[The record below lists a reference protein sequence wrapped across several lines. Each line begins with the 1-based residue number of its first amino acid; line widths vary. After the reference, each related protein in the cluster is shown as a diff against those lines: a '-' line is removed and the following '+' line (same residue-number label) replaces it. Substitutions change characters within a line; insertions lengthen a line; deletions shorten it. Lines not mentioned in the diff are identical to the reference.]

1 MDTSSSVHHGAED
14 GGAQRVGSAS
24 GPYCIIG
31 SSWRFLSG
39 ISYYT
44 CQLSNALAQGHRVS
58 VILMRRLLP
67 RRAYPGG
74 SRVGRQL
81 TALQYDD
88 DVACF
93 DGVDYYWIPS
103 IFGAVGFLR
112 RQRPAV
118 VVLQWW
124 SGTVLHSY
132 LLLAALARR
141 LGAVI
146 IMEFHEVL
154 DTGEAA
160 KLGPRLYV
168 SWFIRPL
175 IRMADGFVV
184 HSTFD
189 REALHD
195 KYRIGR
201 KPVAVSPHGPYNYL
215 SRAQKA
221 PRDAKKSMECCRLL
235 FFGTIRPYKGLEHLI
250 EAFDSLTDDEVG
262 QFHLTVVGETWEGW
276 ERPLRAIASS
286 PYRDRI
292 TLVNRYVT
300 DDEVAY
306 YFDHADAVV
315 LPYIRSSAS
324 GPLHLAMSRGLPVAV
339 SAVGGLVEAA
349 DEYEGVRFVQP
360 GDVEDLRQAIL
371 ELPAL
376 ATRTYKDPHN
386 WVKSVERLEA
396 LVRVISSAR
405 DAVDDRREWV
415 SAEVPPQGPGPGRVG
430 AADRRGR

>member
-1 MDTSSSVHHGAED
+1 MDTSSSVHRGAED
-14 GGAQRVGSAS
+14 GGTRRVGSAS

-31 SSWRFLSG
+31 SGWRFLSG

-58 VILMRRLLP
+58 AILMRRLLP

-146 IMEFHEVL
+146 IIEFHEVL

-160 KLGPRLYV
+160 KLVPRLYV

-175 IRMADGFVV
+175 IQMADGFVV

-215 SRAQKA
+215 SRAEKA
-221 PRDAKKSMECCRLL
+221 PRAVEKSMECCRLL
-235 FFGTIRPYKGLEHLI
+235 FFGTIRPYKGLEHLV
-250 EAFDSLTDDEVG
+250 EAFDSLTADEAG
-262 QFHLTVVGETWEGW
+262 KFHLTVVGETWEGW
-276 ERPLRAIASS
+276 ELPLRAIASS

-306 YFDHADAVV
+306 HFDHADAVV

-349 DEYEGVRFVQP
+349 CEYEGVRFVRP

-386 WVKSVERLEA
+386 WEKSVERLES
-396 LVRVISSAR
+396 LVQAISLAR
-405 DAVDDRREWV
+405 DGADDMQASKRSYGGEDHCRD
-415 SAEVPPQGPGPGRVG
+415 
-430 AADRRGR
+430 AATR

>member
-1 MDTSSSVHHGAED
+1 MDTSSSVHRAADD
-14 GGAQRVGSAS
+14 GGTQRVGSAS
-24 GPYCIIG
+24 GPYCVVG
-31 SSWRFLSG
+31 SGWRFLSG

-44 CQLSNALAQGHRVS
+44 CQLSNALAQGHQVS

-81 TALQYDD
+81 SALQYDENI
-88 DVACF
+88 ACF
-93 DGVDYYWIPS
+93 DGVDYYWVPS
-103 IFGAVGFLR
+103 IFGAVTFLR

-132 LLLAALARR
+132 LVLAAIARR

-146 IMEFHEVL
+146 IIEFNEVL

-160 KLGPRLYV
+160 KLVPRLSV

-175 IRMADGFVV
+175 MRMADGFLV
-184 HSTFD
+184 HSAFD

-195 KYRIGR
+195 RYGIGR

-215 SRAQKA
+215 TQAQKA
-221 PRDAKKSMECCRLL
+221 PRDAENSMKCCRLL

-250 EAFDSLTDDEVG
+250 EAFDSLTADEVQ

-276 ERPLRAIASS
+276 ELPLRAIASS
-286 PYRDRI
+286 PYRGRI

-306 YFDHADAVV
+306 HFDHADAVV

-324 GPLHLAMSRGLPVAV
+324 GPLQLAMSRGLPVAV

-349 DEYEGVRFVQP
+349 CEYEGVRFVRP

-371 ELPAL
+371 ELPAM

-386 WVKSVERLEA
+386 WERSVERLET
-396 LVRVISSAR
+396 LVRAISSAR
-405 DAVDDRREWV
+405 DAVDDPRGRV
-415 SAEVPPQGPGPGRVG
+415 STGVPPRSPGPGRVR
-430 AADRRGR
+430 ATDRGGG